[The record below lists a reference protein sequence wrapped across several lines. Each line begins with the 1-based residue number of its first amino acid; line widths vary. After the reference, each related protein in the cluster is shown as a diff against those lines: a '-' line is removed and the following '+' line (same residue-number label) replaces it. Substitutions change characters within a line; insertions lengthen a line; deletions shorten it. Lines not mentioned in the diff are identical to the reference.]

1 MRVKIQTFYQIYTFY
16 VIKITTGVDSL
27 ATTFGSPPF
36 QTKHFQP
43 FFIHFYLFLSK
54 FTKIVFSIKPRK
66 NRPSHPKIALFF
78 SIITQKTAVFL
89 KKSTIFSPSCRK
101 NTLFVYPSKRKFFTF
116 AASLF
121 SSIITTH
128 VFNPP
133 IQDGRC
139 CHQPLGH

>member
-1 MRVKIQTFYQIYTFY
+1 MRIKIQTFYQIYTFY

-43 FFIHFYLFLSK
+43 FFIHFYLFFSK

-66 NRPSHPKIALFF
+66 NRPSYPKIALFF

-101 NTLFVYPSKRKFFTF
+101 NTLFVYPSKRKIFTF